1 MSKVNVYNSKYRT
14 LSGTSRS
21 EVYKKA
27 RREYNEVA
35 HATKRQPYIRSK
47 YFNGSKI
54 FLDVFWPH
62 LTDKH
67 QKEQTKRLRFYKAAL
82 NLIRNSR
89 ITPETIVKED
99 DQHVLLHRFYGMTK
113 DGIYFCV
120 QIKEDKRSD
129 RRDFMST
136 FERRPR

>member
-27 RREYNEVA
+27 RREYNDVA

-82 NLIRNSR
+82 DLIRNSR

-99 DQHVLLHRFYGMTK
+99 DQHVLLHRF
-113 DGIYFCV
+113 
-120 QIKEDKRSD
+120 
-129 RRDFMST
+129 
-136 FERRPR
+136 